1 MVKKISRAQRREQF
15 LQYALEAFEA
25 LEEWYDEHP
34 EATFEE
40 IEQEARRRRRELM
53 GKTIEI
59 VINGRSTGHELEP
72 PRCPQCGEAME
83 FHEYRGKLVRGLEGN
98 SRLQRAYYICPQ
110 GCRETFFPPGS
121 NPCTAQGSME

>member
-1 MVKKISRAQRREQF
+1 MVKQLSRAQRREHF
-15 LQYALEAFEA
+15 LRYAAEAFEA

-40 IEQEARRRRRELM
+40 IEQEARCQRRELM

-59 VINGRSTGHELEP
+59 VINGRSTGLELEP

-98 SRLQRAYYICPQ
+98 SRLQRAYYICPH
-110 GCRETFFPPGS
+110 GCGGTFFPPGS
-121 NPCTAQGSME
+121 DS